1 MNMTSAVS
9 LNCQLYNMRRKMESR
24 TELIVCCCN
33 EIREKILADTAKS
46 GIILNKNGQ
55 TLSYF
60 VLQVVKFGAPS
71 YKAAI
76 ACSLRLANSRV
87 ENWV

>member
-1 MNMTSAVS
+1 M
-9 LNCQLYNMRRKMESR
+9 
-24 TELIVCCCN
+24 TELKECCCN

-46 GIILNKNGQ
+46 GIILIN
-55 TLSYF
+55 F

-76 ACSLRLANSRV
+76 TCSLHLANSRV
-87 ENWV
+87 ENWF